1 MALGSGAAYVF
12 RFDGTDLFQQAYVK
26 ASNTDGRDKFGEAVS
41 LSADGNTLAIGAG
54 FEASNAAGVKGDQFD
69 NSSNIVGAAYVFRY
83 DGTDWSQRSYVKA
96 SNPGRI
102 NEFGFAI
109 SLSADGNTLAVGAIG
124 EESNATGVNGN
135 QNDNSAEASGAVYV
149 Y

>member
-1 MALGSGAAYVF
+1 MAV
-12 RFDGTDLFQQAYVK
+12 
-26 ASNTDGRDKFGEAVS
+26 
-41 LSADGNTLAIGAG
+41 GAG
-54 FEASNAAGVKGDQFD
+54 FEASNAAGIKVDQFD
-69 NSSNIVGAAYVFRY
+69 NSSNIAGAAYVFRY

-124 EESNATGVNGN
+124 EESHATGFGVGKTE
-135 QNDNSAEASGAVYV
+135 NSADASGAVYL